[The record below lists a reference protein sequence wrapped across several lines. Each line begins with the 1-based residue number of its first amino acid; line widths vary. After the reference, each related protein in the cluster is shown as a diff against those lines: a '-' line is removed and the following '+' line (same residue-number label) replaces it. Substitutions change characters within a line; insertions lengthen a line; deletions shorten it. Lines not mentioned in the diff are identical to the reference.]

1 MKLALPPLSRDKSNT
16 LLLLATCL
24 LVLAPHALRLPL
36 WTSVSCALLLLWR
49 GWIAFRGNRMPTPWL
64 LVPLTVAAI
73 GASYLTHK
81 TFLGRDAGVT
91 LLSLLLTLKLLEMR
105 AARDL
110 FMVVFVC
117 FFLVLANF
125 FYTQTIAMALL
136 MGVTV
141 CALLTTQLSFQYTG
155 RMPSLWQRLK
165 FGGFIVA
172 LAAPLT
178 LVLFVLFPRISGP
191 LWNLPDDA
199 RQARTGLSEEM
210 SPGNIAQLASSD
222 DVAFR
227 VAFPDAPNLPPAR
240 ATLYWR
246 GPVLGAFDGR
256 TWRRLNRNNSHINSS
271 AQPIA
276 VRWRGTPVRQ
286 IVTLEPNGH
295 HSLFALE
302 LAQAPPVIAGQGT
315 GFTADLDIV
324 AVRPVEQ
331 RVRYEIHSHV
341 AFAWQTGL
349 AGAALA
355 PWLALPPGFNPA
367 TRAHAARLR
376 RDHADDGQLIDRVLQ
391 DFRQMPFRYTLS
403 PPLLGRDSIDDFLFS
418 TRAGFCEHYASAFV
432 VLMRAAGIPAR
443 VVTGYQGGEINP
455 VDGYLTV
462 RQSDAH
468 AWAEVWRAGLGWQR
482 IDPTAAVAPERVEK
496 NLSSAIPPRMLGGL
510 LQLNLGRDTV
520 LGKLRFSLRSNWD
533 AMTNQWHQ
541 WILNYSSDKQ
551 KDVMRALG
559 FAQPDWRTLTVVLVV
574 AGMLAMALVVVPLL
588 WRRQK
593 VDKVTALYRAFCR
606 QLARRGLPRAAQEG
620 PRAYGER
627 LAREHRKLG
636 ASHRIAVAQFLALYE
651 TLQYAPPALDSDARN
666 RADAIANLKIFL
678 SRCR

>member
-1 MKLALPPLSRDKSNT
+1 MRLRLPPLSRDKSNT
-16 LLLLATCL
+16 LLLLATCV

-36 WTSVSCALLLLWR
+36 WTSVFCAMLLIWR
-49 GWIAFRGNRMPTPWL
+49 GWITLRGNRMPPLWL
-64 LVPLTVAAI
+64 LVPITVAAI

-110 FMVVFVC
+110 FMVIFVS

-141 CALLTTQLSFQYTG
+141 WALLTTQLSFQYSG
-155 RMPSLWQRLK
+155 KMPSLWQRLK

-199 RQARTGLSEEM
+199 RQASTGLSEEM
-210 SPGNIAQLASSD
+210 SPGTISQLASSD
-222 DVAFR
+222 EVAFR

-240 ATLYWR
+240 ASLYWR

-256 TWRRLNRNNSHINSS
+256 TWRRLDRSNGNGS
-271 AQPIA
+271 AHTIA
-276 VRWRGTPVRQ
+276 VRGRGTPVRQ

-302 LAQAPPVIAGQGT
+302 LAQAPPVIAGQGS
-315 GFTADLDIV
+315 GFSADMEII
-324 AVRPVEQ
+324 AMRPVEQ
-331 RVRYEIHSHV
+331 RMRYEIHSHV
-341 AFAWQTGL
+341 TFEWQTEL
-349 AGAALA
+349 TDAAVA
-355 PWLALPPGFNPA
+355 RWLALPSGFNPA
-367 TRAHAARLR
+367 TRAHAAQLR
-376 RDHADDGQLIDRVLQ
+376 RDHADDGQLINKVLQ

-403 PPLLGRDSIDDFLFS
+403 PPLLGRDSMDEFLFS

-443 VVTGYQGGEINP
+443 VVTGYQGGEMNP

-468 AWAEVWRAGLGWQR
+468 AWAEVWRAGSGWQR

-496 NLSSAIPPRMLGGL
+496 NLSSVIPPRLLGGL
-510 LQLNLGRDTV
+510 LQLDLGRDTL
-520 LGKLRFSLRSNWD
+520 LGKLRFNLRSNWD
-533 AMTNQWHQ
+533 AVTNQWNQ

-551 KDVMRALG
+551 QDVLRALG
-559 FAQPDWRTLTVVLVV
+559 FAQPDWRTLTVVLVI
-574 AGMLAMALVVVPLL
+574 AGSLAMALVVVPLL

-593 VDKVTALYRAFCR
+593 VDKVAALYRTLCR
-606 QLARRGLPRAAQEG
+606 QLARRGLPRTVQEG
-620 PRAYGER
+620 PRAYGAR
-627 LAREHRKLG
+627 LAGEHRKLT
-636 ASHRIAVAQFLALYE
+636 ASNRIAIAQFLALYE
-651 TLQYAPPALDSDARN
+651 TLQYAPPGTHSHAQI
-666 RADAIANLKIFL
+666 RAEAIAKLKIFL
-678 SRCR
+678 SRC